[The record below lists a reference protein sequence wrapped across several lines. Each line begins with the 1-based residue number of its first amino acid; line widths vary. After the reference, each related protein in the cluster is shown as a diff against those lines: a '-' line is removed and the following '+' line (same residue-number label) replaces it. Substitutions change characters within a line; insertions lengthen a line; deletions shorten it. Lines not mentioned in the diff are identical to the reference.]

1 MSSGAGYNK
10 NVKGELKSM
19 DSKEEYISL
28 EIACR
33 RYLPKLNHHA
43 YESILKPDEQFL
55 KIQIGDEVIRTIR
68 EEESEIMWYSG
79 KLYLESYM
87 KTFMEGKE
95 NERNYQSQ

>member
-19 DSKEEYISL
+19 DSKTEYINL
-28 EIACR
+28 EIACKQ
-33 RYLPKLNHHA
+33 YIPKLNHHV

-55 KIQIGDEVIRTIR
+55 KIQIGDEVLRTIR
-68 EEESEIMWYSG
+68 EEESEIMWYVG

>member
-1 MSSGAGYNK
+1 MSLGAGYNK

-19 DSKEEYISL
+19 DSKEQYIDL
-28 EIACR
+28 EIACKK
-33 RYLPKLNHHA
+33 YIPKLNHHA
-43 YESILKPDEQFL
+43 YESILKPEEQFL

-68 EEESEIMWYSG
+68 EEETEIMWYSG

-95 NERNYQSQ
+95 NECNYQSK

>member
-28 EIACR
+28 EIACK
-33 RYLPKLNHHA
+33 RYVPKLNHHV

>member
-19 DSKEEYISL
+19 DSKTEYINL
-28 EIACR
+28 EIVCKQ
-33 RYLPKLNHHA
+33 YIPKLNHHV
-43 YESILKPDEQFL
+43 YESILRPDEQFL